1 MYNSSQ
7 LKPFLAHKSE
17 DSTRFQ
23 TVKEHLEGTAGLAV
37 RFARDF
43 GGEEQARLAGLL
55 HDIGKY
61 SAGFQRRLEGG
72 PKVDHS
78 TAGAKE
84 AVQLGQLDVSFA
96 VAGHHGGLPDGGAQ
110 TDAEGSGT
118 LFGRLKKRTEACD
131 GWKKEITLPKAVRRP
146 EWTMAD
152 PLDMAFYIRMLFS
165 CLVDADYLDT
175 EAFMAGD
182 VPRGGYAAL
191 PELLEK
197 LEGYLKGFE
206 NPQTDLNRER
216 CGILRQCIRMGE
228 ESAPGLFSLTV
239 PTGGGKTV
247 SSLAFALYHAVA
259 HGLKRVIY
267 VIPYT
272 SIIDQT
278 ADTFGKILGPE
289 NVVEHH
295 SGADYSAEEKRQER
309 ERQTDP
315 EAERLLRRKLL
326 ATENWDAP
334 VIVTTAVQF
343 FESLYGNSASRCRKL
358 HNLAE
363 SVIIFDEAQTLP
375 VGYLLPCIHAIG
387 QLVRHY
393 GATAVLCTA
402 TQPALGPLF
411 QDRCGLEMREICPET
426 GRLYAVFRRTSLRQ
440 AGSLSE
446 EALANELSASPQV
459 LCVVNRRAS
468 AQRIYQLL
476 EGEGRYCL
484 TTLLCPADRK
494 RQLEEIRY
502 RLKEKLP
509 CRVVSTSLIEAGVDV
524 DFPAAWREEAGLD
537 SVLQTAGRCNREG
550 KNPAAESLVRVF
562 RLEGQRVPVSVK
574 QETAT
579 ARLIFDGFGDP
590 ASPEAIEAYFTGLRQ
605 FKGEG
610 NLDKEKIL
618 DAFKRGFEGRLF
630 PFQTVAE
637 KFHLIDSPTKAVYIP
652 LEGCQDEIEQL
663 RQGQVSRALFRKLG
677 QYAVSIYPKHLEA
690 LEAAGAVEPAGGDGY
705 ILRDLSLYSGET
717 GLKMDVET
725 GLGIFC

>member
-1 MYNSSQ
+1 MQNPSQ
-7 LKPFLAHKSE
+7 AKPYLAHKSE
-17 DSTRFQ
+17 DGTRVQ
-23 TVKEHLEGTAGLAV
+23 TVKEHLEETARRAAG
-37 RFARDF
+37 FAGYF
-43 GGEEQARLAGLL
+43 GGKEQARLAGLL

-84 AVQLGQLDVSFA
+84 ANRLGQLEVAFA
-96 VAGHHGGLPDGGAQ
+96 VAGHHGGLLDYGAE
-110 TDAEGSGT
+110 TTKDTGT
-118 LFGRLKKRTEACD
+118 LCGRLKKQTEACD
-131 GWKKEITLPKAVRRP
+131 AWKKEITLPKQVQCPA
-146 EWTMAD
+146 WSQAG
-152 PLDMAFYIRMLFS
+152 PLDKAFYIRMLFS

-175 EAFMAGD
+175 EAFMARD

-197 LEGYLKGFE
+197 LEGHLKGFE

-216 CGILRQCIRMGE
+216 CGILRQCIQTGE

-239 PTGGGKTV
+239 PTGGGKTL
-247 SSLAFALYHAVA
+247 SSLAFALHHAVA
-259 HGLKRVIY
+259 HGMKRVIY

-278 ADTFGKILGPE
+278 AKTFGEILGPE
-289 NVVEHH
+289 NVLEHH
-295 SGADYSAEEKRQER
+295 SGADYAEEEKKQEQER
-309 ERQTDP
+309 ETDP
-315 EAERLLRRKLL
+315 EAERQLRRKLL

-375 VGYLLPCIHAIG
+375 AGYLYPCIDAIG
-387 QLVRHY
+387 QLVRHC
-393 GATAVLCTA
+393 GVTAVLCTA
-402 TQPALGPLF
+402 TQPALGQLF
-411 QDRCGLEMREICPET
+411 KKQCCGLEMREICPET
-426 GRLYAVFRRTSLRQ
+426 GRLYAVFRRTLLLQ

-446 EALANELSASPQV
+446 EALAKELSASPQV
-459 LCVVNRRAS
+459 LCVVNRRAT

-476 EGEGRYCL
+476 EREGRYCL

-494 RQLEEIRY
+494 RQLEEIRD
-502 RLKEKLP
+502 RLKKGLP

-537 SVLQTAGRCNREG
+537 SILQTAGRCNREG
-550 KNPAAESLVRVF
+550 KHSAEESLVRVF
-562 RLEGQRVPVSVK
+562 RLEGQKIPMSIN
-574 QETAT
+574 QETKT

-590 ASPEAIEAYFTGLRQ
+590 ASPEAIEAYFTELRQ
-605 FKGEG
+605 FKGD
-610 NLDKEKIL
+610 LDKERVL
-618 DAFKRGFEGRLF
+618 DAFEHNFEGRLF

-637 KFHLIDSPTKAVYIP
+637 KFHLIDSPTKSVYIP
-652 LEGCQDEIEQL
+652 LEGCKAEIEQL
-663 RQGQVSRALFRKLG
+663 RQGQVSRSLFRKLG
-677 QYAVSIYPKHLEA
+677 QYAVSIYPEHLKA
-690 LEAAGAVEPAGGDGY
+690 LESAGAVEPAGGDGY
-705 ILRDLSLYSGET
+705 ILRDLSQYSGET

-725 GLGIFC
+725 GLGFFW